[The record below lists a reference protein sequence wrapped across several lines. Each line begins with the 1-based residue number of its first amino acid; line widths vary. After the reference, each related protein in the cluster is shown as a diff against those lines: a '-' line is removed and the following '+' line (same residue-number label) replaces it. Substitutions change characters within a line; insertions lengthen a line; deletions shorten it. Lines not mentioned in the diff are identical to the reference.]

1 MTSFIAISVKIVL
14 RFVPRLIGIAP
25 IQGLENH
32 QRVLTKIFFVNLTVW
47 PNDERLYSSYPV
59 VRWCRGKTKA
69 ADHCAAND
77 KIHLPHRRSR
87 SLAF

>member
-1 MTSFIAISVKIVL
+1 MAWKS
-14 RFVPRLIGIAP
+14 
-25 IQGLENH
+25 H

-47 PNDERLYSSYPV
+47 PNDERLYSSNPV

-69 ADHCAAND
+69 TDHCPAND
-77 KIHLPHRRSR
+77 KIHFAHRRSR